1 MASTLPTFL
10 RPRLNRS
17 VRRAGWLSAT
27 LALAGGCAVGPNY
40 HRPAVAAPAAFKE
53 VEGWKQASPADSS
66 DRGPWWKAFNDP
78 DLDALEVQADLSNQ
92 TLKQAEANYEA
103 ARQLARAA
111 DTALFPSVTAD
122 GAASRSQSARGPSLN
137 PSPTMKNFSASLQ
150 AAWEP
155 DFWGSV
161 RRQTEANVASAQAS
175 AAAVA
180 NARLSIH
187 AAVAQDYIELRIL
200 DDNVHL
206 LQNSIDAYRHSLSI
220 TQNKYGVGVSTRSD
234 VLQAQTQVD
243 STRAQM
249 IALGVQR
256 AALEHAIAVL
266 NGKAPEDFS
275 IPARDAL
282 GLAPLSL
289 PPQLPS
295 DLLERRPDIAEAERE
310 VASANAS
317 VGVRTAAYY
326 PNVSLTAEGG
336 FQGAI
341 LHQLFTTPDRFW
353 SLGASLSESLFNYGQ
368 TRDLVKEA
376 KANYDASVANYR
388 QTVLSAFEQVED
400 ELAALGIL
408 AQEAEVQSS
417 AVKESAQATVIALNE
432 YKAGTVDYT
441 TVVTA
446 QVTELNARETSLNVL
461 ENRLTAGVTL
471 MTALGGGWDAG
482 QLPSSQAVLR

>member
-1 MASTLPTFL
+1 
-10 RPRLNRS
+10 
-17 VRRAGWLSAT
+17 
-27 LALAGGCAVGPNY
+27 
-40 HRPAVAAPAAFKE
+40 
-53 VEGWKQASPADSS
+53 
-66 DRGPWWKAFNDP
+66 
-78 DLDALEVQADLSNQ
+78 
-92 TLKQAEANYEA
+92 
-103 ARQLARAA
+103 
-111 DTALFPSVTAD
+111 
-122 GAASRSQSARGPSLN
+122 
-137 PSPTMKNFSASLQ
+137 
-150 AAWEP
+150 
-155 DFWGSV
+155 
-161 RRQTEANVASAQAS
+161 
-175 AAAVA
+175 
-180 NARLSIH
+180 
-187 AAVAQDYIELRIL
+187 
-200 DDNVHL
+200 
-206 LQNSIDAYRHSLSI
+206 
-220 TQNKYGVGVSTRSD
+220 
-234 VLQAQTQVD
+234 
-243 STRAQM
+243 
-249 IALGVQR
+249 
-256 AALEHAIAVL
+256 
-266 NGKAPEDFS
+266 
-275 IPARDAL
+275 
-282 GLAPLSL
+282 
-289 PPQLPS
+289 
-295 DLLERRPDIAEAERE
+295 
-310 VASANAS
+310 
-317 VGVRTAAYY
+317 VRTAAYY